1 MQFACIQVCS
11 VCPFGCRR
19 GFSVPSGGTV
29 VNNPIPQVIQESK
42 PIEPEESAENEI
54 LTVPDSENPVEEY
67 VQEENNAIQEAQN
80 LPVLSDVQYTVSDDN
95 RKGLKRLFKR

>member
-1 MQFACIQVCS
+1 MQFACIQDCS

-29 VNNPIPQVIQESK
+29 INNPIPQVIQES
-42 PIEPEESAENEI
+42 EPVEVEEPAENEI
-54 LTVPDSENPVEEY
+54 LSVPDSKNPVEEY

-80 LPVLSDVQYTVSDDN
+80 LPILSDVQYSVSDDS

>member
-1 MQFACIQVCS
+1 MQFACIQDCS

-29 VNNPIPQVIQESK
+29 INNPIPQVIQES
-42 PIEPEESAENEI
+42 EPVEVEEPAETNI
-54 LTVPDSENPVEEY
+54 LSVPDSENPVEEY
-67 VQEENNAIQEAQN
+67 VEKENNAIQEAQN
-80 LPVLSDVQYTVSDDN
+80 LPVLSDVQYSVSDDN